1 MTDIKNTGITRG
13 TTPDFLLTVRGWN
26 LTDKSVYV
34 TINQDDATI
43 ITKTNKDLD
52 IVYENDVTSIY
63 VTLSQE
69 DTLAGGNDKE
79 DDETYR
85 ARIREYG
92 LASVS
97 TGPARQYESQA
108 KAVSSIIFDAKAV
121 NLGAG
126 EVGVYLLLSDPDSA
140 AGIISDVEA
149 ALSADDVRPLT
160 DDVTV
165 ALVKL
170 LRCITTVT
178 NA

>member
-69 DTLAGGNDKE
+69 DTLALTEGTADIQARFIGANGKAPATKIKRIKINRVLLNKVITYGNNP
-79 DDETYR
+79 T
-85 ARIREYG
+85 
-92 LASVS
+92 
-97 TGPARQYESQA
+97 
-108 KAVSSIIFDAKAV
+108 
-121 NLGAG
+121 
-126 EVGVYLLLSDPDSA
+126 
-140 AGIISDVEA
+140 
-149 ALSADDVRPLT
+149 
-160 DDVTV
+160 
-165 ALVKL
+165 
-170 LRCITTVT
+170 
-178 NA
+178 